1 MKRIVLITALLA
13 LTVVWGTHA
22 QELVTLTTPI
32 AKASIPSYAVD
43 TILLDVRR
51 SAIVVSL
58 SAPTGD
64 VLVKTYDGGTTP
76 TGATLLH
83 NLNTGNFSTL
93 YGIELDRELGTA
105 DRDQR
110 FTTARRKAAI
120 NAGQLEFVKRTECL
134 QRQASVT
141 LVDATQE
148 VDLEASV
155 TDFGWIAK
163 QGISIAITSGTTTR
177 YLEGDDL
184 EVTSV
189 ANLNVEEPGWRAEV
203 RARRAR
209 STSAAKAARSTSG
222 CIPSRRSRPG
232 IPGSPSCPT
241 SSSRRT

>member
-83 NLNTGNFSTL
+83 NLNTGNFSVNSLMKAVYNRLLTD
-93 YGIELDRELGTA
+93 GVITGT
-105 DRDQR
+105 
-110 FTTARRKAAI
+110 
-120 NAGQLEFVKRTECL
+120 
-134 QRQASVT
+134 
-141 LVDATQE
+141 
-148 VDLEASV
+148 
-155 TDFGWIAK
+155 
-163 QGISIAITSGTTTR
+163 ISG
-177 YLEGDDL
+177 
-184 EVTSV
+184 V
-189 ANLNVEEPGWRAEV
+189 PQ
-203 RARRAR
+203 
-209 STSAAKAARSTSG
+209 
-222 CIPSRRSRPG
+222 
-232 IPGSPSCPT
+232 
-241 SSSRRT
+241 